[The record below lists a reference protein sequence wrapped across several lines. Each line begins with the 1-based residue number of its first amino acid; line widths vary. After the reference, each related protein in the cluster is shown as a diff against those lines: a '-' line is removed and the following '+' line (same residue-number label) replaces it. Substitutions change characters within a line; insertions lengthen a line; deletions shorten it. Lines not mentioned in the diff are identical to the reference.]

1 MTGGLAAVDPWRFQP
16 HPEVWL
22 LVAALIGL
30 GYYAA
35 RVIGPAAVGGAGGA
49 GGAGGPVVTRNQKL
63 CFAAGVALLWLA
75 ADWPMHDVAEEYLYS
90 VHMVQ
95 HLLISFVVP
104 PLLLLAMP
112 GWLARLV
119 VLDASRSAAVLRRL
133 THPIAAGV
141 IFNAVQG
148 LVHWGAVVELSARNG
163 PFHYLVHLVVFFTAL
178 LMWFPVV
185 GPLKEMHLS
194 EPGKMIYLFLMSV
207 VPTVPAAWLTFA
219 EGSVYPVY
227 DHPIRL
233 WGISVTADQQAA
245 GAVMKVLGGAYLWTL
260 IGIRFFRWSAAQRRL
275 DEQDRRARFAAEQLT
290 TADVEAALAKAGPP
304 PIEP

>member
-22 LVAALIGL
+22 LIAAVIGL

-35 RVIGPAAVGGAGGA
+35 RVIGPAAVGGAGGV
-49 GGAGGPVVTRNQKL
+49 GGAGSPVVTRNQKL
-63 CFAAGVALLWLA
+63 CFGAGVALLWLA

-104 PLLLLAMP
+104 PLLLMAMP

-133 THPIAAGV
+133 AHPIAAGV

-148 LVHWGAVVELSARNG
+148 LIHWGAVVELSARNG
-163 PFHYLVHLVVFFTAL
+163 AFHYLVHLVVFFTAL

-227 DHPIRL
+227 DHSVRL

-275 DEQDRRARFAAEQLT
+275 DEQERRARFAAEQLT

>member
-1 MTGGLAAVDPWRFQP
+1 MTGLAAVDPWRFQF

-22 LVAALIGL
+22 LIAALVGL

-35 RVIGPAAVGGAGGA
+35 RVIGPAAVGSSGGLI
-49 GGAGGPVVTRNQKL
+49 VTRRQKL
-63 CFAAGVALLWLA
+63 CFAAGVALLWVA

-95 HLLISFVVP
+95 HLLISFIVP

-119 VLDASRSAAVLRRL
+119 VLDASGSAAVLRRL
-133 THPIAAGV
+133 AHPVAAGV

-163 PFHYLVHLVVFFTAL
+163 AFHYLVHLVVFFTAL

-185 GPLKEMHLS
+185 GPLREMHLS

-227 DHPIRL
+227 DHPVRL
-233 WGISVTADQQAA
+233 WGMSVTVDQQAA

-260 IGIRFFRWSAAQRRL
+260 IAIRFFRWSAAQRRL
-275 DEQDRRARFAAEQLT
+275 DEQERRARFAAEQLT